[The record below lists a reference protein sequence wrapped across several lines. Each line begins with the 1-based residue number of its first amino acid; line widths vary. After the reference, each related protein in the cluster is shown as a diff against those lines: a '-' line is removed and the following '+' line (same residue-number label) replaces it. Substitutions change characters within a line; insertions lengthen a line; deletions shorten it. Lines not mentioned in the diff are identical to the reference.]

1 MGKANSGQSI
11 ATVSRMDKEE
21 KARFQI
27 VYQPSGKSGTY
38 KGPIRL
44 LDAARRA
51 GVGLES
57 VCGGIGDCGRCKVIV
72 TKGPTSHLT
81 GIEETL
87 LTEEELKQ
95 GYRLACCTRVYGEAE
110 VFLPPSVRLERQRL
124 QLEAVEMPLE
134 VEPVV
139 REYLIDLPA
148 ATLVDIRPDFRRLR
162 EALKATHSV
171 EPELIDYSALKA
183 VSPMIREEEWSV
195 RVALRGNE
203 IISVVPAD
211 EQRASLGLAVDLGTT
226 KIALYLVDLSTGQT
240 IDKLGIQNPQ
250 IPYGE
255 DVISRLQTI
264 MEDEEALEL
273 QSAAVTKAINKQ
285 IVKMCKRNRTI
296 PQRILEATIVGNTAM
311 HHILLRLSTRQLALS
326 PFVPAT
332 DRPVEVKARELG
344 LNICPGAF
352 IYFLPPVAGFVG
364 SDHVA
369 MLLASG
375 FYQHEGNVL
384 GLDIGTNT
392 EIALKTQEGITSCST
407 ASGPAFEGARIK
419 CGMRAAPGAVE
430 RVKIN
435 DGDLKVEIKTIADG
449 APIGIC
455 GSGIV
460 DAIAQMLRVGIIDDR
475 GKLQLGRQGVRQNS
489 AGKREFVLA
498 QADDHRCANDIV
510 VTQRDVAEIQ
520 LAKGAIR
527 TGMNILMARA
537 GLAPENIDRV
547 VIAGAFGSYMDPASA
562 IALGMFPRIPLE
574 RFTQVGNAAGAG
586 AKAILVSMEQRRRAE
601 QLAREVGYIE
611 LAVEPDFHQQFA
623 RGMKFNQDD

>member
-1 MGKANSGQSI
+1 
-11 ATVSRMDKEE
+11 MDRTE
-21 KARFQI
+21 KDSFQI
-27 VYQPSGKSGTY
+27 TYQPSGKRGTY

-72 TKGPTSHLT
+72 TEGLTSHLT
-81 GIEETL
+81 GIEQTL
-87 LTEEELKQ
+87 LTEEEIKQ
-95 GYRLACCTRVYGEAE
+95 GYRLACCTRVYGDAE
-110 VFLPPSVRLERQRL
+110 VFVPPSIRLEPQRL
-124 QLEAVEMPLE
+124 QLEAREMPLE

-139 REYLIDLPA
+139 TEYLINLA
-148 ATLVDIRPDFRRLR
+148 EATLVDIRSDFRRLR
-162 EALKATHSV
+162 EALRATYRE
-171 EPELIDYSALKA
+171 EPEVIDYNALGVA
-183 VSPMIREEEWSV
+183 SPLIREGEWSV

-203 IISVVPAD
+203 IIAVAPAD
-211 EQRASLGLAVDLGTT
+211 DQRASLGLAVDLGTT

-240 IDKLGIQNPQ
+240 IDMLGIQNPQ

-255 DVISRLQTI
+255 DVMSRLQTI
-264 MEDEEALEL
+264 MEEDEALER
-273 QSAAVTKAINKQ
+273 QSTAVIRAINKE
-285 IVKMCKRNRTI
+285 IARMCKRNRTI

-311 HHILLRLSTRQLALS
+311 HHILLRLPTRQLALC

-332 DRPVEVKARELG
+332 DRPVEIKARELG
-344 LNICPGAF
+344 LDISPGAY
-352 IYFLPPVAGFVG
+352 IYCLPPVAGFVG

-375 FYQHEGNVL
+375 LYQHEGNVL

-430 RVKIN
+430 RVKI
-435 DGDLKVEIKTIADG
+435 DDKDLKVEIKTIADE

-455 GSGIV
+455 GSGIL
-460 DAIAQMLRVGIIDDR
+460 DAIAEMLRVGIIDDR
-475 GKLQLGRQGVRQNS
+475 GKIQLGKRGVRQNLT
-489 AGKREFVLA
+489 GQPEFVLA
-498 QADDHRCANDIV
+498 HADGHNCANDIV

-527 TGMNILMARA
+527 TGINVLMRRA
-537 GLAPENIDRV
+537 GLTPENIDQV
-547 VIAGAFGSYMDPASA
+547 VMAGAFGSYIDPAA
-562 IALGMFPRIPLE
+562 TVVLGMFPRLPLE
-574 RFTQVGNAAGAG
+574 KFMQVGNAAGAG
-586 AKAILVSMEQRRRAE
+586 AKAILVSSGMRQRAE
-601 QLAREVGYIE
+601 QLAREAGYVE
-611 LAVEPDFHQQFA
+611 LAAEPDFHQQFA
-623 RGMKFNQDD
+623 RGMKFSQED

>member
-1 MGKANSGQSI
+1 
-11 ATVSRMDKEE
+11 MDKGE
-21 KARFQI
+21 KASFQI
-27 VYQPSGKSGTY
+27 TYQPSGKRGTY

-57 VCGGIGDCGRCKVIV
+57 VCGGIGECGRCKVIV

-81 GIEETL
+81 GVEETL

-95 GYRLACCTRVYGEAE
+95 GYRLACCTKVYGEAE
-110 VFLPPSVRLERQRL
+110 VFVPPPITLERQRL
-124 QLEAVEMPLE
+124 QLEAAAVPIE

-139 REYLIDLPA
+139 REFVVDLPV
-148 ATLVDIRPDFRRLR
+148 ATLVDFRPDFRRLR
-162 EALKATHSV
+162 EGLEATCGL
-171 EPELIDYSALKA
+171 EPELIDYSALRT
-183 VSPMIREEEWSV
+183 VSPLIREEEWSV

-203 IISVVPAD
+203 IIAVSSAD
-211 EQRASLGLAVDLGTT
+211 AQRASLGLAVDLGTT
-226 KIALYLVDLSTGQT
+226 KIAIYIVDLSTGQT
-240 IDKLGIQNPQ
+240 IDMLGIQNPQ

-264 MEDEEALEL
+264 MEDEGALEY
-273 QSAAVTKAINKQ
+273 QSAAVVKAINKE
-285 IVKMCKRNRTI
+285 IARMCKRNKTT

-311 HHILLRLSTRQLALS
+311 HHILLRLPTRQLALS

-332 DRPVEVKARELG
+332 DQPVDVKARELG
-344 LNICPGAF
+344 LNISPGAY

-375 FYQHEGNVL
+375 LFQHEGNVL

-392 EIALKTQEGITSCST
+392 EIALRTQQGITTCST

-419 CGMRAAPGAVE
+419 CGVRAVPGAVE

-435 DGDLKVEIKTIADG
+435 DDDLKVEIKTIADE

-460 DAIAQMLRVGIIDDR
+460 DAIAEMLRVGIIDDR
-475 GKLQLGRQGVRQNS
+475 GKIQLGKRGVRQNS

-498 QADDHRCANDIV
+498 QADGHRCASDIV
-510 VTQRDVAEIQ
+510 VTQRDVAELQ

-547 VIAGAFGSYMDPASA
+547 FIAGAFGSYMDPAAA
-562 IALGMFPRIPLE
+562 IVLGMFPRIPLK
-574 RFTQVGNAAGAG
+574 RLTKVGNAAGAG
-586 AKAILVSMEQRRRAE
+586 AKAILVSRKQRWRAE

-623 RGMKFNQDD
+623 HGMKFNQDD

>member
-1 MGKANSGQSI
+1 
-11 ATVSRMDKEE
+11 MDRGE
-21 KARFQI
+21 KSSFQI
-27 VYQPSGKSGTY
+27 TYQPSKKRGTY

-57 VCGGIGDCGRCKVIV
+57 VCGGIGDCGRCKVMVI
-72 TKGPTSHLT
+72 KGPTSHLT

-87 LTEEELKQ
+87 LTEEEVKQ

-110 VFLPPSVRLERQRL
+110 VFVPPSVRLEPQRL
-124 QLEAVEMPLE
+124 QLEAREMPLE
-134 VEPVV
+134 VDPVV

-148 ATLVDIRPDFRRLR
+148 ATLVDIRSDFRRLR
-162 EALKATHSV
+162 EALRVTYHV
-171 EPELIDYSALKA
+171 EPEVIDYNALRA
-183 VSPMIREEEWSV
+183 ASPVIREGEWSV

-203 IISVVPAD
+203 IIAIAPAD
-211 EQRASLGLAVDLGTT
+211 TQQASLGLAVDLGTT

-240 IDKLGIQNPQ
+240 IDMLGIQNPQ

-264 MEDEEALEL
+264 MEDGESLEH
-273 QSAAVTKAINKQ
+273 QSTAVVNAINKQ
-285 IVKMCKRNRTI
+285 IARMCKRNKII
-296 PQRILEATIVGNTAM
+296 PERILEATIVGNTAM
-311 HHILLRLSTRQLALS
+311 HHILLRLPTRQLALS

-332 DRPVEVKARELG
+332 DRPLEIKARELG
-344 LNICPGAF
+344 LNISPGA
-352 IYFLPPVAGFVG
+352 YTYCLPPIAGFVG

-375 FYQHEGNVL
+375 LYQHGGNVI

-392 EIALKTQEGITSCST
+392 EIALKTQKGITSCST

-419 CGMRAAPGAVE
+419 CGMRAAAGAVE
-430 RVKIN
+430 RVKI
-435 DGDLKVEIKTIADG
+435 DDRDLKVEIKTIADE
-449 APIGIC
+449 APTGIC
-455 GSGIV
+455 GSGIL
-460 DAIAQMLRVGIIDDR
+460 DAIAEMLRVGIIDDR
-475 GKLQLGRQGVRQNS
+475 GKIQLGKRGVRQDP
-489 AGKREFVLA
+489 AGKPEFVLA
-498 QADDHRCANDIV
+498 HADGHKCVKDIV

-527 TGMNILMARA
+527 SGINILLGHS
-537 GLAPENIDRV
+537 GLAADTIDRV
-547 VIAGAFGSYMDPASA
+547 VIAGAFGSYIDPAA
-562 IALGMFPRIPLE
+562 AVLIGMFPKLPLE

-586 AKAILVSMEQRRRAE
+586 AKAILVSKGLRQRAE
-601 QLAREVGYIE
+601 QLAREVDYVE

-623 RGMKFNQDD
+623 HGMRFSQED